1 MTKPINRQSLLQD
14 MLGARRELLRS
25 LKFLGEREA
34 TSIELRP
41 SWCVRDVISH
51 ISAVE
56 VTALAATRHLVEDGV
71 PQFYDPVDERD
82 FNLAA
87 MQRRKDFSLAD
98 VVDELDGTRR
108 QLLKLLRKV
117 PDPDL
122 VERFPVGHTDEMR
135 SLADVLQHIAAHD
148 YEHADDI
155 WQWRAAVGLLKRDR
169 FRDLVLIE
177 RRNLL
182 DSLSGLFEDDMTSVA
197 VCGRWTV
204 QDVMAHVLSWD
215 EEAYRTAEHWTAD
228 RPWQEGTLYDDE
240 WNDREVSKH
249 ASLDVIALAD
259 GLATYH
265 RRWLQLFDSLSD
277 QELVQVGMAPWGE
290 LMGLLCFFMEMA
302 DHDAIHA
309 PDLRRLQDTL
319 EKHW

>member
-1 MTKPINRQSLLQD
+1 MTQPINRQSLLQGL
-14 MLGARRELLRS
+14 LGARRELLRS
-25 LKFLGEREA
+25 LKFLAEREA
-34 TSIELRP
+34 TGIELRP

-51 ISAVE
+51 ITAVE

-71 PQFYDPVDERD
+71 PQFHDPVGERD

-87 MQRRKDFSLAD
+87 IQRRKDFSLAD

-117 PDPDL
+117 PDAEL
-122 VERFPVGHTDEMR
+122 LERFPVGHTDEMR
-135 SLADVLQHIAAHD
+135 SLADVLQHISAHD
-148 YEHADDI
+148 YEHAGDI
-155 WQWRAAVGLLKRDR
+155 WQWRAAMGLLKRDR

-215 EEAYRTAEHWTAD
+215 EEAYRTAEHWAAD

-240 WNDREVSKH
+240 WNDREVSKR

-265 RRWLQLFDSLSD
+265 RRWLQMFDGLSD
-277 QELVQVGMAPWGE
+277 HELVQAGMAPWGE
-290 LMGLLCFFMEMA
+290 PMALLCFFMEMA
-302 DHDAIHA
+302 DHDAVHA
-309 PDLRRLQDTL
+309 PDLRGLQETL
-319 EKHW
+319 ERHW

>member
-1 MTKPINRQSLLQD
+1 MANPINRLSLLQD
-14 MLGARRELLRS
+14 MLGARRELMRS
-25 LKFLGEREA
+25 LKFLGAREA

-41 SWCVRDVISH
+41 NWCVRDVISH
-51 ISAVE
+51 ITAVE

-71 PQFYDPVDERD
+71 PLFYDPMDERD
-82 FNLAA
+82 FNRGAI
-87 MQRRKDFSLAD
+87 QRRKDFALAD

-117 PDPDL
+117 SDPDL
-122 VERFPVGHTDEMR
+122 VEKFPVGHTDEMR
-135 SLADVLQHIAAHD
+135 SLADVLEHIVAHD
-148 YEHADDI
+148 HEHATDI

-182 DSLSGLFEDDMTSVA
+182 DSLSGLFEDDMTNVA

-215 EEAYRTAEHWTAD
+215 EEAYRTAEHWSKD

-240 WNDREVSKH
+240 WNEAEV
-249 ASLDVIALAD
+249 ASRATLNVIDLAD

-265 RRWLQLFDSLSD
+265 RRWLQLFDRLSD
-277 QELVQVGMAPWGE
+277 EELVETGVAPWGE
-290 LMGLLCFFMEMA
+290 SMALVCFFMEMA
-302 DHDAIHA
+302 DHDAVHA
-309 PDLRRLQDTL
+309 PDLRRLQDTV
-319 EKHW
+319 ERYW